1 MEIVVYTNSARTR
14 TCFDAIERS
23 RKYALAFE
31 PLDGLDGWLKNGR
44 NGTPSLV
51 YVDLTGSNDAA
62 AVVKRLS
69 RANGKPFCIIDA
81 RNSVEDPAGL
91 FRSGAVDYVGR
102 SVFVAG
108 ITVKRIDEVVSFV
121 RNAYPEPAPGHDEP
135 SRDGS
140 RNEKRPASTT
150 RFKLSGDTWDSVQLD
165 REYTFAMLFAELDN
179 VVDYE
184 AKTSLGF
191 TASLSE
197 AFSRLVEREVAPYQG
212 RLWMW
217 RDYGGLVLFPFNGKS
232 CPALVSCIRLVLNRP
247 IENVQS
253 FHLNTPLSF
262 RLALHLGN
270 TVYRHKGETGH
281 IVSDSVNFIHH
292 LGQKFT
298 PPSAFTITS
307 EVHRLVPPGLAD
319 LFVPLGNFEHRS
331 IYRMRL
337 PVKPR

>member
-14 TCFDAIERS
+14 TCFDAIGRS
-23 RKYALAFE
+23 RKYSLAFDS
-31 PLDGLDGWLKNGR
+31 LDGLDGWLR
-44 NGTPSLV
+44 NGHSGAPSLV
-51 YVDLTGSNDAA
+51 YVDLTAATDAD
-62 AVVKRLS
+62 AVVKRLA
-69 RANGKPFCIIDA
+69 RANGKPFCIIDG
-81 RNSVEDPAGL
+81 RNSVDDPAVL
-91 FRSGAVDYVGR
+91 FRAGAVDYVGR
-102 SVFVAG
+102 SVFASGV
-108 ITVKRIDEVVSFV
+108 TVKRIDEVVSFIRSV
-121 RNAYPEPAPGHDEP
+121 YPDRATDHEESPPN
-135 SRDGS
+135 GS
-140 RNEKRPASTT
+140 RGEQRAPSTAH
-150 RFKLSGDTWDSVQLD
+150 FKPSGDTWSSVQLD
-165 REYTFAMLFAELDN
+165 REYTFVMLFAELDN

-184 AKTSLGF
+184 SKTSAGF

-197 AFSRLVEREVAPYQG
+197 AFSRLVEREVAPYEG

-217 RDYGGLVLFPFNGKS
+217 RDYGGLVLFPFNGRT

-262 RLALHLGN
+262 RLSLHLGN
-270 TVYRHKGETGH
+270 TVYRNKGETGH

-298 PPSAFTITS
+298 PPSAFTMTAD
-307 EVHRLVPPGLAD
+307 VHRLVPSGLAD
-319 LFVPLGNFEHRS
+319 LFVPLGDFEHRS

>member
-14 TCFDAIERS
+14 TCFDAIARS

-31 PLDGLDGWLKNGR
+31 PLERLDGWIKNGH
-44 NGTPSLV
+44 NGAPALV
-51 YVDLTGSNDAA
+51 YVDLTGSPDAD
-62 AVVKRLS
+62 AVMKRLS
-69 RANGKPFCIIDA
+69 RTQGKPFCVIDA
-81 RNSVEDPAGL
+81 RNSVDDPAGL
-91 FRSGAVDYVGR
+91 FRAGAMDYVGR
-102 SVFVAG
+102 PVFAAG

-121 RNAYPEPAPGHDEP
+121 RSAYPDLTAGRTESAP
-135 SRDGS
+135 SGS
-140 RNEKRPASTT
+140 RSEKGTVSAKRSRP
-150 RFKLSGDTWDSVQLD
+150 SGDTWDSVQLD

-184 AKTSLGF
+184 AKTSPGF

-307 EVHRLVPPGLAD
+307 EVHRLVPQGLAD
-319 LFVPLGNFEHRS
+319 LFVPLGNFEQRS